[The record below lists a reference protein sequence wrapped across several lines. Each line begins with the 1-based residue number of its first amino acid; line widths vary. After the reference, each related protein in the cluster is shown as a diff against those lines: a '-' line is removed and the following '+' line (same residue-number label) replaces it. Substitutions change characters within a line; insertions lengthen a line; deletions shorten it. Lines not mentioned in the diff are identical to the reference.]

1 MARIG
6 SRGPGVYRY
15 TAYGIT
21 FEVPFRCRGLTAAE
35 PGTPAEVVVREGTV
49 ARALDGPVASDR
61 RWDIAPGRFLLR
73 GGRRAGRFLVRDG
86 SVIVERNPGAEED
99 VVARCFTEDVLPVLL
114 RQRGLLVLHA
124 NAAVTPRGVV
134 AIAGESGAG
143 KSTTLA
149 ALLQRGCAMLADDI
163 TALDL
168 TADGHLEVRPGVG
181 RVSLTE
187 AAVDGLGYRF
197 HPGLDRSWRPT
208 KSALAT
214 GESMACHPG
223 RLSAVYVL
231 STHDGPDA
239 RLVALAGLE
248 KFDAVQR
255 CIYGPMLPG
264 EHRGAF
270 PLVQAFMWA
279 VDVYRLRRPVDGW
292 TVPEVADIILEA
304 RARRGARGLI

>member
-6 SRGPGVYRY
+6 ARGPAAYGY

-21 FEVPFRCRGLTAAE
+21 FEVPFRCHGLTATE
-35 PGTPAEVVVREGTV
+35 PGIPAEVVVRHGTV
-49 ARALDGPVASDR
+49 PRALDAPVASDR
-61 RWDIAPGRFLLR
+61 RWDIEPGRFLLR
-73 GGRRAGRFLVRDG
+73 AGRRAGRFMVRDG
-86 SVIVERNPGAEED
+86 SVTLEPNPAAEEG
-99 VVARCFTEDVLPVLL
+99 VVARCFTEEVLPVVL

-149 ALLQRGCAMLADDI
+149 ALLERGCAMLADDI

-168 TADGHLEVRPGVG
+168 TPDGHLEVRPGVG

-187 AAVDGLGYRF
+187 AAVDGLGYRL
-197 HPGLDRSWRPT
+197 HPSLDRSWRPT

-214 GESMACHPG
+214 GESMACHAG

-231 STHDGPDA
+231 STHDGPRA
-239 RLVALAGLE
+239 QLLALSGLE
-248 KFDAVQR
+248 RFDAVQR

-264 EHRGAF
+264 EHTGAF
-270 PLVQAFMWA
+270 PLIRALMES
-279 VDVYRLRRPVDGW
+279 VDVYRLARPSDGW
-292 TVPEVADIILEA
+292 TVPEVADIILDSVPTA
-304 RARRGARGLI
+304 APGG

>member
-6 SRGPGVYRY
+6 SRGHAAYGY

-21 FEVPFRCRGLTAAE
+21 FEVPFRCHGLTATA
-35 PGTPAEVVVREGTV
+35 PGIPAEVVVRDGTV
-49 ARALDGPVASDR
+49 SRALDAPVASDQ
-61 RWDIAPGRFLLR
+61 RWDIAPGQFLLR

-86 SVIVERNPGAEED
+86 SVTLERNPAAEEG
-99 VVARCFTEDVLPVLL
+99 VVARCFTEEVLPVVL

-149 ALLQRGCAMLADDI
+149 ALLERGCAMLADDI
-163 TALDL
+163 TALHL
-168 TADGHLEVRPGVG
+168 TPEGHLEVRPGVG

-187 AAVDGLGYRF
+187 AAVDGLGYRL

-214 GESMACHPG
+214 RESMAGNAG

-231 STHDGPDA
+231 STHDGPEA
-239 RLVALAGLE
+239 RLLPLAGLE

-264 EHRGAF
+264 EHPGAF
-270 PLVQAFMWA
+270 PLIQAFMRA
-279 VDVYRLRRPVDGW
+279 VDVYRLQRPANGW
-292 TVPEVADIILEA
+292 TVPEVADVILDAVPTAEL
-304 RARRGARGLI
+304 GG